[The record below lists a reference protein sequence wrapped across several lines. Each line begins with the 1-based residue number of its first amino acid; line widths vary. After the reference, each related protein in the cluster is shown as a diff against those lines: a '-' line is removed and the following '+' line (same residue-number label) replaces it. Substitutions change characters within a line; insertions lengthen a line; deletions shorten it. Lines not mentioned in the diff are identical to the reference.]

1 MTASNALKDRILSK
15 RTKDPRAQGPTNQQT
30 NKPTNQQTN
39 KPKTKNQQKIFLVF
53 KDTVKIEAV
62 AFTNMKSPHSN
73 HVHLTDLVI
82 DYARE
87 GLGSRADCSDSE

>member
-1 MTASNALKDRILSK
+1 MPLRIGYFQNEHKNKEPKSQ
-15 RTKDPRAQGPTNQQT
+15 RA
-30 NKPTNQQTN
+30 KEPTNQQTN
-39 KPKTKNQQKIFLVF
+39 KPKTNKRFFLVF

-62 AFTNMKSPHSN
+62 AFTNMKSPHEN

-87 GLGSRADCSDSE
+87 GLSSRADCSDSE

>member
-15 RTKDPRAQGPTNQQT
+15 RTKEQRAKRPKDQKTKRPKDQ
-30 NKPTNQQTN
+30 KPT
-39 KPKTKNQQKIFLVF
+39 KDFFWSLE
-53 KDTVKIEAV
+53 DTVKSEAV
-62 AFTNMKSPHSN
+62 AFTNMKSPHEN

-87 GLGSRADCSDSE
+87 GLSSRADCSDSE